1 MDFRVICAACT
12 LAVLMTCY
20 MAAAEEHDT
29 IDFHLNVVLSEER
42 GEKLKKILE
51 SPNPRSTRVKRKAAK
66 DPLLLWPQGT
76 IPYKFDASVA
86 PRDKAQLMKAMTT
99 WSSQTCVKF
108 AESTPQLA
116 ASLGHN
122 DFITFVKHS
131 INCGAGT
138 GRARTGSQAVTYSDS
153 CMYGSYKNDPA
164 AVAMHLLGSAM
175 GLYPEIRR
183 PDRDQRVIVLTEN
196 VKKGEESKF
205 TKLTPAQINLYDIP
219 FDYLSIMQWDDSIYS
234 SSPANRKTIIS
245 KNPYFQNLLG
255 QRTSLSYYDIKFV
268 NKLYTCDSKCANRAT
283 PCPAAGYRSEQCA
296 CMCPDPNNWRVAT
309 VCPGQA
315 NPNTDKNC
323 YSNRGEKYQ
332 GTVSKTQT
340 GETCVPWNQALD
352 RFYNMAKFPTQLAK
366 YFIGPH
372 NYCRNPD
379 PTLLDRPWCY
389 VQSKLDWDFCVV
401 PKCATSGNPS
411 ASGLTN
417 PNPSIKTCDPLTIPK
432 MIMSNCITGGSYP
445 PGTVC
450 NLACEADFGRLAFSA
465 TICQVDG
472 TWSVPTNP
480 LKCGGSG
487 ADCYKGRG
495 DTYRGKIAVTRSGEK
510 CYEWTS
516 VMGIAYTNE
525 PFKTMY
531 DIGQHNFCRNPD
543 PTRFA
548 SPWCYRLK
556 PGTNQVMEEA
566 CDIKLC

>member
-1 MDFRVICAACT
+1 MSPESGIKASLQREFASLDAGLSLRRIPIPDFLIDKVDISGCARDLSQPFCSGFRCRSAR
-12 LAVLMTCY
+12 
-20 MAAAEEHDT
+20 EHDT
-29 IDFHLNVVLSEER
+29 IDFHLNVVLSKDR
-42 GEKLKKILE
+42 GEQLKKILE

-66 DPLLLWPQGT
+66 DPLLLWPQAT
-76 IPYKFDASVA
+76 VPYKFDASVA
-86 PRDKAQLMKAMTT
+86 PRDRAELMKAMST

-116 ASLGHN
+116 GTLGHQ

-131 INCGAGT
+131 T
-138 GRARTGSQAVTYSDS
+138 
-153 CMYGSYKNDPA
+153 
-164 AVAMHLLGSAM
+164 AM

-196 VKKGEESKF
+196 IKKGEESKF
-205 TKLTPAQINLYDIP
+205 AKLTPGQINLFDIP
-219 FDYLSIMQWDDSIYS
+219 FDYLSIMQWDDATYS
-234 SSPANRKTIIS
+234 ASPANRKTIIS

-296 CMCPDPNNWRVAT
+296 CMCPDPNNWRVAA
-309 VCPGQA
+309 VCPGQSD
-315 NPNTDKNC
+315 PNQDKNC

-401 PKCATSGNPS
+401 PKCVTSGNPS

-417 PNPSIKTCDPLTIPK
+417 PNPAIKTCDPLTIPK
-432 MIMSNCITGGSYP
+432 MIISNCINGGAYP

-450 NLACEADFGRLAFSA
+450 NLACEADGGMLTFSA
-465 TICQVDG
+465 TVCQVDG

-487 ADCYKGRG
+487 TDCYKGRG
-495 DTYRGKIAVTRSGEK
+495 DTYRGQTSTTRSGAQ

-516 VMGIAYTNE
+516 VLGIAYTNE
-525 PFKTMY
+525 PFKSTY
-531 DIGQHNFCRNPD
+531 DIGKHKFCRNPD